1 MNQCSVQKPPSFMV
15 FKFISAYVQ
24 VRSYTCLGFHSN
36 ILCCSSGKQYTSKW
50 LWDWVLCFPAV
61 HSFRVNRTCAEIKM
75 EKLEPTKDEHWLSS
89 SWKLVSDEN
98 GTKRRSYSCYDKQ
111 SHVPAVFSRHPI
123 KYVLCT
129 KVNIFPDE
137 IFISDV
143 LL

>member
-61 HSFRVNRTCAEIKM
+61 HRFRVNRTCAEIKM
-75 EKLEPTKDEHWLSS
+75 EKLEPTKDELSPAAGNSCQMRMGLKEDPTHAMTS
-89 SWKLVSDEN
+89 SPMFQLFLADILLNMFCAKKS
-98 GTKRRSYSCYDKQ
+98 TFFQ
-111 SHVPAVFSRHPI
+111 M
-123 KYVLCT
+123 KYLFLMFFC
-129 KVNIFPDE
+129 K
-137 IFISDV
+137 
-143 LL
+143 